1 MPDDV
6 RERAFEPF
14 FTTKSVG
21 RGTGLGLSTVYGFVK
36 QSHGAVTIESAPGAG
51 TTVTLVIPQLG
62 ARPGEPLDDAQVAD
76 VVPPGL
82 RILLVEDD
90 AAVRTVA
97 LGFLGTLDANVTACA
112 SGEEAMAVLDSGID
126 FDLLLTDIAL
136 GAGMRGTELAAQAQ
150 ASRPALA
157 VLLVSGFSAEL
168 IDADR
173 VAPLDWE
180 LLPKPYSRND
190 LARAI
195 ATAIS
200 QASRANLA

>member
-1 MPDDV
+1 M
-6 RERAFEPF
+6 
-14 FTTKSVG
+14 
-21 RGTGLGLSTVYGFVK
+21 
-36 QSHGAVTIESAPGAG
+36 
-51 TTVTLVIPQLG
+51 
-62 ARPGEPLDDAQVAD
+62 
-76 VVPPGL
+76 
-82 RILLVEDD
+82 
-90 AAVRTVA
+90 
-97 LGFLGTLDANVTACA
+97 
-112 SGEEAMAVLDSGID
+112 LDSGTD